1 MSYYVILERGIIMS
15 IKVTLLQHTPNPEQ
29 TIAMAAKLCYSATD
43 IENIKDGLDEEKT
56 TSFLDMLTEI
66 GHASPVEHAS
76 FTFGIEGISRA
87 CSHQLVRHRIASY
100 SQQSQRYVDG
110 TKFEFVTPPEIERNE
125 RALKAY
131 EKVIDMQ
138 SEAYA
143 EIRDALVLGYIKEY
157 SEEELN
163 GTDDEI
169 MNSFKEKNKALFG
182 SFVKKANEDA
192 RFVLPNACTTKIV
205 CTFNVRSLNNFF
217 DHRCCNRAQ
226 WEIREVAQQMLELC
240 KEVAPTLFKNSG
252 PRCIRGACPEGRM
265 TCGKM
270 KEVREKY
277 GK

>member
-1 MSYYVILERGIIMS
+1 MA
-15 IKVTLLQHTPNPEQ
+15 IKVTLLAHTPNPQQ

-43 IENIKDGLDEEKT
+43 IENIKDGLTEEKT
-56 TSFLDMLTEI
+56 ESFLEMLTQL

-110 TKFEFVTPPEIERNE
+110 TKFEFVTPPEVERNE
-125 RALKAY
+125 KAY
-131 EKVIDMQ
+131 SAYKKVIDMQ
-138 SEAYA
+138 CDAYA
-143 EIRDALVLGYIKEY
+143 EIRDALIVGYIKEN
-157 SEEELN
+157 STEELN
-163 GTDDEI
+163 GTDEEI
-169 MNSFKEKNKALFG
+169 INTFKEQNKTLFNQYL
-182 SFVKKANEDA
+182 KKANEDA

-205 CTFNVRSLNNFF
+205 CTFNARSLNNFF

-226 WEIREVAQQMLELC
+226 WEIREVACQMLELC
-240 KEVAPTLFKNSG
+240 KEVAPVLFKNSG
-252 PRCIRGACPEGRM
+252 PRCIRGACPEGTM
-265 TCGKM
+265 SCGKI

>member
-1 MSYYVILERGIIMS
+1 MS

-87 CSHQLVRHRIASY
+87 CSHQLVRHRLASY

>member
-1 MSYYVILERGIIMS
+1 MS

-169 MNSFKEKNKALFG
+169 MNSFKEQNKALFG

>member
-1 MSYYVILERGIIMS
+1 MGA
-15 IKVTLLQHTPNPEQ
+15 KVTLLAHTPLPEQ
-29 TIAMAAKLCYSATD
+29 TVAMAAKLCYSATD
-43 IENIKDGLDEEKT
+43 IENIRDGLNEEKT
-56 TSFLDMLTEI
+56 NSFLDMLTQL

-110 TKFEFVTPPEIERNE
+110 TKFEFVTPPEIEKNE
-125 RALKAY
+125 KAFEAY
-131 EKVIDMQ
+131 KKVIDMQ

-143 EIRDALVLGYIKEY
+143 QIRDALIVGYIKEN
-157 SEEELN
+157 SNEELN
-163 GTDDEI
+163 GTDEEI
-169 MNSFKEKNKALFG
+169 INNFREADKALFNTYL
-182 SFVKKANEDA
+182 KKANEDA

-226 WEIREVAQQMLELC
+226 WEIREVAEQMLMLC

-252 PRCIRGACPEGRM
+252 PRCVRGACPEGKM
-265 TCGKM
+265 TCGKI

>member
-1 MSYYVILERGIIMS
+1 MA
-15 IKVTLLQHTPNPEQ
+15 IKVTLLAHTPLPQQ
-29 TIAMAAKLCYSATD
+29 TVAMAAKLCYSATD
-43 IENIKDGLDEEKT
+43 IENIKDGLTDEKT
-56 TSFLDMLTEI
+56 ESFLDMLTQI

-125 RALKAY
+125 KAY
-131 EKVIDMQ
+131 SAYKKVIDLQ
-138 SEAYA
+138 CDAYA
-143 EIRDALVLGYIKEY
+143 EIRDTLIVGYIKEN
-157 SEEELN
+157 SKEELN
-163 GTDDEI
+163 GADEEI
-169 MNSFKEKNKALFG
+169 INAFKEQDKTLFNQYL
-182 SFVKKANEDA
+182 KKANEDA

-205 CTFNVRSLNNFF
+205 CTFNARSLNNFF

-226 WEIREVAQQMLELC
+226 WEIREVACQMLELC
-240 KEVAPTLFKNSG
+240 KEVAPVLFKNSG
-252 PRCIRGACPEGRM
+252 PRCIRGACPEGKM
-265 TCGKM
+265 TCGKI

>member
-1 MSYYVILERGIIMS
+1 MS